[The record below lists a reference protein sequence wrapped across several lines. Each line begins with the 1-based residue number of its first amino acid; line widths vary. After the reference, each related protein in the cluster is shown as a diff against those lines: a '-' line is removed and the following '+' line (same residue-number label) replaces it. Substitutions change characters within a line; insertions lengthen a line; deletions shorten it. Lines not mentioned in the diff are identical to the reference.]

1 MKRFKWLAV
10 MAALV
15 VLPGSVLGQQT
26 MDTEI
31 PPEFMAGLPKGI
43 TTLRMDAMQT
53 TIQLE
58 AGTAATFWGIYE
70 EYLVE
75 LEDITAGRTEL
86 LKDYAVQYQTLTDDQ
101 IMTLGRRALRQRMD
115 QQALLARYFER
126 IGDDVGGR
134 AAGQFYQIENQVQML
149 LDLRLAMEIPIIEG

>member
-10 MAALV
+10 MAALA

-31 PPEFMAGLPKGI
+31 PPEFMAVLQKDI
-43 TTLRMDAMQT
+43 STLRMDAMQT

-58 AGTAATFWGIYE
+58 PGTASTFWAIYE

-75 LEDITAGRTEL
+75 LEDITAGRVEL
-86 LKDYAVQYQTLTDDQ
+86 LKDFALQYQTLTDDQ
-101 IMTLGRRALRQRMD
+101 IMTLGRRAIGQRMD
-115 QQALLARYFER
+115 PQALLARYFER